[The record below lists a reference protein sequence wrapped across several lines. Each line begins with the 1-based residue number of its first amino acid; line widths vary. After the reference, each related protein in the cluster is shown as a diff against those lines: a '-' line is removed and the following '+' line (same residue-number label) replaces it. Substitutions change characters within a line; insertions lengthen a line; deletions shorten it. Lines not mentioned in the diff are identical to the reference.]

1 MNATVREK
9 QEKLL
14 EQAKVNNESGQEI
27 RCVSKIIDTT
37 VKNFQGF
44 DLGEIKSLVFEPES
58 DQIACAVI
66 SFGGI
71 SDSADKLFA
80 VPWKALRWTGDK
92 THYVLHISR
101 ATLEKAPGFHKNHWS
116 DHSNIWD
123 LQREEL
129 EHFYSVTP

>member
-1 MNATVREK
+1 MNTVAQKNQKE
-9 QEKLL
+9 LL
-14 EQAKVNNESGQEI
+14 EQARAKNESMQEM
-27 RCVSKIIDTT
+27 RCTSKIIDTT

-66 SFGGI
+66 SFFDI
-71 SDSADKLFA
+71 YDSADKLFA

-92 THYVLHISR
+92 TQYVLHIAR
-101 ATLEKAPGFHKNHWS
+101 ATLEKAPGFHKNDWS
-116 DHSNIWD
+116 NCSNIWN

-129 EHFYSVTP
+129 EQFYSVTP